1 MVQVSGGMECRGQKH
16 EALGTQTGRISS
28 CLWRLPLGCRGL
40 WEGAGNRAP
49 SLGTSAVSVDSLGH
63 RTSGIP
69 STRNLDKKRRGEK
82 AQGLVGAEHLEVWP
96 FHSVSVLF
104 TLGRHRD
111 LITASQCGPA
121 VAHGEVG
128 ELGNWTQTFSI
139 GMGESQGGCP
149 EEETSGLGFV
159 DE

>member
-1 MVQVSGGMECRGQKH
+1 MAQVSGGMERKGQKH

-49 SLGTSAVSVDSLGH
+49 SLGTSSVVDSLGY

-69 STRNLDKKRRGEK
+69 STRNPDKKRRGEK
-82 AQGLVGAEHLEVWP
+82 AQGLAGAVHLEVWP

-104 TLGRHRD
+104 MLGRHRD

-121 VAHGEVG
+121 VAHGKVG
-128 ELGNWTQTFSI
+128 ELGNWTQTFYI

-149 EEETSGLGFV
+149 EEETTGLGFV